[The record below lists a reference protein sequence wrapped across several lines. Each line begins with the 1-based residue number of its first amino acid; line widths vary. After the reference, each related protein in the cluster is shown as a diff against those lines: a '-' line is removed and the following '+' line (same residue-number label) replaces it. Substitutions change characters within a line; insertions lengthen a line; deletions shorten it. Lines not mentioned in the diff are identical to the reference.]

1 MNTSASDELEQRRA
15 LLDAWVEKRRS
26 IARLE
31 AEAAALLADRLQL
44 CDADARE
51 NPFHRDSI
59 HRSMIAEYSAAGH
72 VAKGTMEYAFADA
85 AFLFSSSP
93 QAGHT
98 AVRESFQ
105 RGAITAAHVHQI
117 IEAADVVRE
126 AVRDGRVDAGTLA
139 LYDLAALVI
148 AENDTAARTRAQVR
162 QIAASLAGET
172 VVERQRRAAGER
184 SVRMRSVGDGLA
196 LLQIVLP
203 EHLAVAIL
211 DRLSQLARQ
220 VITARDDQEPVLD
233 PELLDD
239 GPDPIHPGDLA
250 ADDPA
255 LDDPALDDFAIFGD
269 DDTFTTDPLVDPVG
283 GDGVEHVPADERTMD
298 QIRADLLTDLLLA
311 AAPSEAL
318 GTGLDNVQAHIQVT
332 VAATTLAGADDRPAE
347 LDGHGPLH
355 PDVARDLA
363 GRTGGWSRLF
373 LDPTGMVT
381 ETDSYTPTAGMRRF
395 LRARDQRC
403 RFPGCRMPVHRSQ
416 IDHNHDHAK
425 GGRTAL
431 SNLGFFCIGH
441 HVLKHPDV
449 AERHRWTARQLPDRS
464 IEWISPLG
472 RSYVDPP
479 PRRVMFV

>member
-1 MNTSASDELEQRRA
+1 MEISPADELEQRRV
-15 LLDAWVEKRRS
+15 LLDAWVEKRRD

-31 AEAAALLADRLQL
+31 AEASALLADRLRL
-44 CDADARE
+44 CDIDARE
-51 NPFHRDSI
+51 NPFHRDSVY
-59 HRSMIAEYSAAGH
+59 RSMIAEYSAAGH
-72 VAKGTMEYAFADA
+72 VSKGTLEYAFTDA
-85 AFLFSSSP
+85 AFLHSSSP
-93 QAGHT
+93 QLGHP
-98 AVRESFQ
+98 AVRESFA

-117 IEAADVVRE
+117 IEAAHVVRE
-126 AVRDGRVDAGTLA
+126 AVRAGRVDAATLE
-139 LYDLAALVI
+139 LYDIAALVA
-148 AENDTAARTRAQVR
+148 AEHDTPARTRAQVR

-184 SVRMRSVGDGLA
+184 SVTVRSAGDGLA

-203 EHLAVAIL
+203 EYLAVAIL
-211 DRLSQLARQ
+211 DRLTQLARQ
-220 VITARDDQEPVLD
+220 VIAARDDQEPALD
-233 PELLDD
+233 SDVLDD
-239 GPDPIHPGDLA
+239 GPDPIYPEDLVP
-250 ADDPA
+250 DDPT
-255 LDDPALDDFAIFGD
+255 LDDWVIFGD
-269 DDTFTTDPLVDPVG
+269 GDTFTTDPLTDPVHSK
-283 GDGVEHVPADERTMD
+283 DVEHVPADERTMD

-311 AAPSEAL
+311 ADPSAVQ
-318 GTGLDNVQAHIQVT
+318 GTGLDNIQAQIQVT

-355 PDVARDLA
+355 PDIARDLA
-363 GRTGGWSRLF
+363 GRNGGWWRLF

-381 ETDSYTPTAGMRRF
+381 ATDSYTPTAGMRRF

-425 GGRTAL
+425 GGRTEL
-431 SNLGFFCIGH
+431 SNLGFFCTGH
-441 HVLKHPDV
+441 HVLKHPDID
-449 AERHRWTARQLPDRS
+449 EKHRWTARQLPDRS